1 MQARVFMFIIALL
14 GVFWSGMLVAGRA
27 GAQAVPV
34 LSIEQQLANQRAL
47 INQLQARLSA
57 LEGRGGVGS
66 AKPAGTPV
74 APPRVVRL
82 KSSVGDMTP
91 GLTQLQMRHAQFART
106 GRRDGRARSG
116 RRVASRE
123 PHERGRGAEVAALGR
138 RNVDLRRAGAGAQQR
153 QRRRQRHEHHVYRR
167 RAGRVVGLRRLR
179 ASAGFAGWTPLYGNP
194 PAPCFA
200 AGY

>member
-47 INQLQARLSA
+47 INQLQVRLSA

-91 GLTQLQMRHAQFART
+91 GLTQLQMRHAQFAQQGGAT
-106 GRRDGRARSG
+106 AAPGPD
-116 RRVASRE
+116 VASQV
-123 PHERGRGAEVAALGR
+123 ANLTKEVVALKSQLSADETLIFGELELVRNNVNAVDNDTSTTYTDAVQAAWLAC
-138 RNVDLRRAGAGAQQR
+138 VDYGHQ
-153 QRRRQRHEHHVYRR
+153 
-167 RAGRVVGLRRLR
+167 
-179 ASAGFAGWTPLYGNP
+179 AGFAGWTPLYGNP